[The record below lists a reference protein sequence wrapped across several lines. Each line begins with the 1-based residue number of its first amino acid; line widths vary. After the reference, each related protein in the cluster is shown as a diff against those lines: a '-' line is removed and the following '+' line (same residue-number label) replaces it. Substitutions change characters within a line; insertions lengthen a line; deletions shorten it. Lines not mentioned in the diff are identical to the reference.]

1 MTGMNDIV
9 RRVRDGDR
17 DAYRE
22 VVKEYGA
29 SIGGF
34 IAAYLPQ
41 RELVDDLTQE
51 TFIAAYQHLDQFK
64 TDQELGP
71 WLKGIA
77 RNKVITYLRQ
87 RYRHGSAL
95 ERLKAEALE
104 RVADEVDRAQSG
116 DDSACVDRLK
126 DCLEKLPPRLRQ
138 VVQARYY
145 ERRRVNAIARALG
158 STASAIS
165 SLLFRGRKELE
176 TCLGRSR

>member
-1 MTGMNDIV
+1 MNDAV
-9 RRVRDGDR
+9 RRVLKGDR

-22 VVKEYGA
+22 IVKAYGA

-41 RELVDDLTQE
+41 RDLVEDLTQE
-51 TFIAAYQHLDQFK
+51 TFIAAYQHLKQFK
-64 TDQELGP
+64 PDQELGP

-77 RNKVITYLRQ
+77 RNKVITHLRQ
-87 RYRHGSAL
+87 RYRHGAAL
-95 ERLKAEALE
+95 DRLKAEVIE
-104 RVADEVDRAQSG
+104 QVADDVGRRQDG
-116 DDSACVDRLK
+116 DDARSVDRLK
-126 DCLEKLPPRLRQ
+126 QCLEKLPPRLRE

-145 ERRRVNAIARALG
+145 ERRRVGAIAQALG

-176 TCLGRSR
+176 TCLGRASR

>member
-1 MTGMNDIV
+1 MTLMKDVI
-9 RRVRDGDR
+9 RRVLQGDR

-41 RELVDDLTQE
+41 RELVEDLTQE
-51 TFIAAYQHLDQFK
+51 TFIAAYAHLDQFR

-77 RNKVITYLRQ
+77 RNKVITHLRQ
-87 RYRHGSAL
+87 RYRHGTAL
-95 ERLKAEALE
+95 ERLKADALE
-104 RVADEVDRAQSG
+104 KVANELDRAQGG
-116 DDSACVDRLK
+116 DDSGAVDRLRG
-126 DCLEKLPPRLRQ
+126 CLDKLPPRLRD
-138 VVQARYY
+138 VIRARYY
-145 ERRRVNAIARALG
+145 ERRRVDAIARALG